1 MKVRSITLF
10 YNPDKDPDYQ
20 MLDSIAEF
28 TFRVKNA
35 LLQAG
40 FDVQSTR
47 LATTPFPLLLKELK
61 IQHAV
66 DFAIKMES
74 AANARG
80 FNYLS
85 LGPAMLSHPQSY
97 QMIHPILASTQNT
110 FLSAEMASKKTG
122 ISLKA
127 IKSCANIIKDAST
140 ITADGFANLR
150 FACLANVASAGPFF
164 PSSYHLRH
172 KPSFALAIE
181 AADIALTAFRNSGS
195 IKVVRKNILT
205 ELELQAKRLTRI
217 CKKNSKQGNIKYSG
231 IDFSF
236 APFPTSDCSIASAI
250 EHFGVSAIGRLGST
264 AAAAILAEVL
274 DRGSWKKAGFNGLM
288 FPVLEDSVLAERS
301 KQKILTIKDL
311 LLYSTVCGTGLDT
324 VPLPGNITAPVIASI
339 LLDVAALAMRLDKP
353 LTARLMPIPGKL
365 AGEFTE
371 YDFEYFENGGILEVP
386 SDGLQGLFAGSE
398 SFLLKSRKKIRKS
411 QSNRF

>member
-10 YNPDKDPDYQ
+10 YNPTTDSDYQ
-20 MLDSIAEF
+20 TLDSIAEF
-28 TFRVKNA
+28 TCRVKNA
-35 LLQAG
+35 LLRAG

-47 LATTPFPLLLKELK
+47 LATTPFPLVLKEQK
-61 IQHAV
+61 IQQAV
-66 DFAIKMES
+66 DFAIRMEN

-80 FNYLS
+80 FNYLAI
-85 LGPAMLSHPQSY
+85 GPAMLSHPQSY
-97 QMIHPILASTQNT
+97 QMVQPILASTQNT
-110 FLSAEMASKKTG
+110 FLCAEIASNKTG

-150 FACLANVASAGPFF
+150 FACLANVASNSPFF
-164 PSSYHLRH
+164 PSAYHARH

-181 AADIALTAFRNSGS
+181 AADIALAAFKDSGS
-195 IKVVRKNILT
+195 IKVVQKNILT
-205 ELELQAKRLTRI
+205 ELEKQANKLTRI
-217 CKKNSKQGNIKYSG
+217 CKKISKPGNIKFSG

-236 APFPTSDCSIASAI
+236 APFPTSNCSIASAI

-274 DRGSWKKAGFNGLM
+274 DRGTWKKAGFNGLM
-288 FPVLEDSVLAERS
+288 FPVLEDSILAERS
-301 KQKILTIKDL
+301 KQQILTIKDL
-311 LLYSTVCGTGLDT
+311 LLYSSVCGTGLDT
-324 VPLPGNITAPVIASI
+324 VPLPGDITAPVIASI

-353 LTARLMPIPGKL
+353 LTARLMPVPGKF
-365 AGEFTE
+365 AGEPTE
-371 YDFEYFENGGILEVP
+371 FHFEYFENGGILEVP

-398 SFLLKSRKKIRKS
+398 SFSLKSRIKIRKS
-411 QSNRF
+411 QSSKF